1 MSDANKQPATTEE
14 QMSLADQSQQVFD
27 SVGAVLA
34 DYQQQWSARFS
45 LAGKEWQLTK
55 QSVTIIVVL
64 CLMLAATLSTL
75 WLISNVALGFMLY
88 QAGLNVYI
96 LCLCLMALNIGLMLI
111 IWKTIK
117 TLCKNVG
124 FSRSINSLTGDTKGE
139 ELQE

>member
-1 MSDANKQPATTEE
+1 MSDTNEQPASTEE
-14 QMSLADQSQQVFD
+14 QISLADQSQQVFD

-45 LAGKEWQLTK
+45 LASKEWQLTK
-55 QSVTIIVVL
+55 QSVTIIVIL
-64 CLMLAATLSTL
+64 CLMLAAILSTL

-88 QAGLNVYI
+88 QSGLNVYI
-96 LCLCLMALNIGLMLI
+96 LCLSLMTLNIGLMII

-124 FSRSINSLTGDTKGE
+124 FSRCINSLTGESKGE
-139 ELQE
+139 EHK